1 MHYPMWDEILHLKML
16 RYLTLKN
23 VKIFFKEKQ
32 NKTLTKIF
40 ILRYFKLDPYNHE
53 MDGFFLFIVL

>member
-1 MHYPMWDEILHLKML
+1 MHYPMGEEILHLKML

-32 NKTLTKIF
+32 NKTLTKILYTQVF
-40 ILRYFKLDPYNHE
+40 
-53 MDGFFLFIVL
+53 